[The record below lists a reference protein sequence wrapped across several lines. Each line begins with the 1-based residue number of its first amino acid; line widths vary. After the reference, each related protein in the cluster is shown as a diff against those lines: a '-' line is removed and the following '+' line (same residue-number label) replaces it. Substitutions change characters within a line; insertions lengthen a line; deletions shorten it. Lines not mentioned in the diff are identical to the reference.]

1 MEIIEMIKIMMFW
14 VLVKSY
20 CDLLW
25 CIQDYYII
33 TSLRSCPLPIIPNCR
48 LHHHMNHH
56 LWFHSLNSFA
66 YILYFDFLPWNLS
79 CAIFFS
85 FCNALPGCWSVANKG
100 LLDPSD
106 SSPPFLTG
114 NLPFPG
120 NISSLPFSLDILPVF
135 ETLPCRRKILFSLL
149 NQSFLARFSAVFL
162 WFLSHFY
169 LFGFRAR
176 ACDNFGCGNA
186 LMW

>member
-1 MEIIEMIKIMMFW
+1 MEMIKIMMFW

-79 CAIFFS
+79 CAIFLSVTHFPGVGRLLTKVS
-85 FCNALPGCWSVANKG
+85 WIPVIPALPFW
-100 LLDPSD
+100 P
-106 SSPPFLTG
+106 
-114 NLPFPG
+114 
-120 NISSLPFSLDILPVF
+120 
-135 ETLPCRRKILFSLL
+135 ETSRFQEI
-149 NQSFLARFSAVFL
+149 FLA
-162 WFLSHFY
+162 SHFHWIFSRFLKLFLAEERYYFLY
-169 LFGFRAR
+169 LTNLF
-176 ACDNFGCGNA
+176 
-186 LMW
+186 